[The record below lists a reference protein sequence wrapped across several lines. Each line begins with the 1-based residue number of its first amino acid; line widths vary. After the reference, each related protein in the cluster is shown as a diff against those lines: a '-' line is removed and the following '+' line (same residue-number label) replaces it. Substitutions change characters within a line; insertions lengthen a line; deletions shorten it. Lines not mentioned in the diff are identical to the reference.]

1 MKRTGP
7 FVKVIIGS
15 RRGIALLTV
24 LWVLAILMVIVFS
37 FSFATRTEI
46 QATLSFKEGLEK
58 KFLAEA
64 GMERAILELF
74 YRKQNLSLEGS
85 DPWKTDGTAYSGQL
99 GEGSYTVKVFDESGK
114 VDINSHP
121 EVILRNLVANLGL
134 EEETVNTIVDSILD
148 WKDADDFHRLQGA
161 ESDYYQSLPN
171 PYKAKN
177 APFETVEELLLVK
190 GVTPRILYGGDKKK
204 GLIHFITV
212 QGKSNKV
219 NLNAAPREVLLA
231 VPGMTVAMAEGI
243 LIYRQEQEI
252 KNIQEIMGILG
263 DQQALILP
271 FVTVASST
279 TFTIESMGFTK
290 SKQAGYGLRA
300 TISLTGDNKSPCL
313 YFKSPALLMEKD
325 GSSE

>member
-1 MKRTGP
+1 
-7 FVKVIIGS
+7 
-15 RRGIALLTV
+15 
-24 LWVLAILMVIVFS
+24 
-37 FSFATRTEI
+37 
-46 QATLSFKEGLEK
+46 
-58 KFLAEA
+58 
-64 GMERAILELF
+64 
-74 YRKQNLSLEGS
+74 
-85 DPWKTDGTAYSGQL
+85 
-99 GEGSYTVKVFDESGK
+99 
-114 VDINSHP
+114 VDINTHS
-121 EVILRNLVANLGL
+121 EVILRNRGQPGP
-134 EEETVNTIVDSILD
+134 EEETVNTIVDSILTG
-148 WKDADDFHRLQGA
+148 KMPMTSIVSRGGIRVLSVLTQPV
-161 ESDYYQSLPN
+161 QSQ
-171 PYKAKN
+171 N

-219 NLNAAPREVLLA
+219 NLNAAPREVLLD
-231 VPGMTVAMAEGI
+231 VPGMTVAMAEAI

-252 KNIQEIMGILG
+252 KNIQEISGIFG

-313 YFKSPALLMEKD
+313 YFKSPALLTEKD
-325 GSSE
+325 GGSE